1 MKAAFVLVKCELG
14 RVTEVARAIMEI
26 DGVSEVHSITGD
38 HDLLVKLYA
47 DDYEAFGD
55 LIPNQLQ
62 RVPGLRAVAAHQKQL
77 LRNKLIEHKLY
88 IAEHGDDMPDIR
100 DWRWPE

>member
-14 RVTEVARAIMEI
+14 RVTEVARAIIEI
-26 DGVSEVHSITGD
+26 DGVSEVHSITGE

-55 LIPNQLQ
+55 LITNRLQ
-62 RVPGLRAVAAHQKQL
+62 RVAGLRETVTMLAYRAFGGEGQA
-77 LRNKLIEHKLY
+77 R
-88 IAEHGDDMPDIR
+88 
-100 DWRWPE
+100 

>member
-26 DGVSEVHSITGD
+26 EGVSEVHSITGD

-47 DDYEAFGD
+47 EGYEDFGE
-55 LIPNQLQ
+55 LITARLQ
-62 RVPGLRAVAAHQKQL
+62 RVPGMRETVTMLAYRAFGGEGPG
-77 LRNKLIEHKLY
+77 R
-88 IAEHGDDMPDIR
+88 
-100 DWRWPE
+100 

>member
-14 RVTEVARAIMEI
+14 RVQEVARAIIEL

-47 DDYEAFGD
+47 DDYDAFGD
-55 LIPNQLQ
+55 LITHRLQ
-62 RVPGLRAVAAHQKQL
+62 RVPGMRETTTMLAYRAFG
-77 LRNKLIEHKLY
+77 
-88 IAEHGDDMPDIR
+88 GDAPA
-100 DWRWPE
+100 

>member
-26 DGVSEVHSITGD
+26 DGVSEVHSITGE

-47 DDYEAFGD
+47 EDYQAFGE
-55 LIPNQLQ
+55 LIPDQLQ
-62 RVPGLRAVAAHQKQL
+62 RVPGLRDTVTMLAFRAFGGEAPK
-77 LRNKLIEHKLY
+77 
-88 IAEHGDDMPDIR
+88 A
-100 DWRWPE
+100 

>member
-26 DGVSEVHSITGD
+26 DGVSEVHSVTGE

-47 DDYEAFGD
+47 DDYESFGE
-55 LIPNQLQ
+55 LITSRLQ
-62 RVPGLRAVAAHQKQL
+62 RVAGMRETVTMLAYRAFGGELPGQ
-77 LRNKLIEHKLY
+77 E
-88 IAEHGDDMPDIR
+88 
-100 DWRWPE
+100 

>member
-47 DDYEAFGD
+47 EDYEAFGE
-55 LIPNQLQ
+55 LITARVQ
-62 RVPGLRAVAAHQKQL
+62 RVPGMRETVTMLAYRAFGGEGPV
-77 LRNKLIEHKLY
+77 R
-88 IAEHGDDMPDIR
+88 
-100 DWRWPE
+100 

>member
-26 DGVSEVHSITGD
+26 DGVSEVHSVTGE

-47 DDYEAFGD
+47 DDYEAFGE
-55 LIPNQLQ
+55 LITSRLQ
-62 RVPGLRAVAAHQKQL
+62 RVPGLRDTVTMLAYRAFGGEAT
-77 LRNKLIEHKLY
+77 
-88 IAEHGDDMPDIR
+88 
-100 DWRWPE
+100 

>member
-47 DDYEAFGD
+47 DRYEDFGE
-55 LIPNQLQ
+55 LITARLQ
-62 RVPGLRAVAAHQKQL
+62 RVPGLRETVTMLAYRAFGGEGPG
-77 LRNKLIEHKLY
+77 R
-88 IAEHGDDMPDIR
+88 
-100 DWRWPE
+100 

>member
-47 DDYEAFGD
+47 DDYDAFGD
-55 LIPNQLQ
+55 LITNQLQ
-62 RVPGLRAVAAHQKQL
+62 RVPGLRETVTMLAYRAFGGSAA
-77 LRNKLIEHKLY
+77 
-88 IAEHGDDMPDIR
+88 
-100 DWRWPE
+100 

>member
-14 RVTEVARAIMEI
+14 RVTEVARAIIEI
-26 DGVSEVHSITGD
+26 DGVSEVHSVTGE

-55 LIPNQLQ
+55 LITNRLQ
-62 RVPGLRAVAAHQKQL
+62 RVAGLRETVTMLAYRAFGGGG
-77 LRNKLIEHKLY
+77 E
-88 IAEHGDDMPDIR
+88 
-100 DWRWPE
+100 